1 MGSSP
6 TGHPTKKSA
15 DALHRRIFLFGGVS
29 QWDSNK
35 AALTHQRQSN
45 QQPSGLLVSLR
56 VPISRNV
63 YQGKCCADALHRRI
77 FLFSWGAQWGSN
89 KAALT
94 HQRQS
99 NQQPSG
105 LLVSLRVPFLRN
117 VYRGTFCRCSKQRIF
132 YLVGY
137 PSGTQTS
144 RHYFLLKKHVQN
156 TSGRNGSCVLCTCF
170 LLFGIHPNGQRLICC
185 RICAISALE

>member
-15 DALHRRIFLFGGVS
+15 DALHRWIFYLVGCPVG
-29 QWDSNK
+29 SNK
-35 AALTHQRQSN
+35 AALTHQRQSS

-63 YQGKCCADALHRRI
+63 YQDKCCADALHRRI
-77 FLFSWGAQWGSN
+77 FLFGGRAQWGSN

-105 LLVSLRVPFLRN
+105 LLVGLRVPIRRN
-117 VYRGTFCRCSKQRIF
+117 VYRGTSCRCSKKRIF
-132 YLVGY
+132 YLAGC
-137 PSGTQTS
+137 PSGALPPRQ
-144 RHYFLLKKHVQN
+144 YFLLKKHVQALWK
-156 TSGRNGSCVLCTCF
+156 TVVSRGLHMLFCSALF
-170 LLFGIHPNGQRLICC
+170 LYCSQRFICC